1 MPTQY
6 EYDEVETE
14 NIILAKDKK
23 ALRDAAKAAMDY
35 MNDHVG
41 DDGGL
46 SEGDRIEAV
55 TILHGVLDRVT

>member
-6 EYDEVETE
+6 EYDEIETE

-23 ALRDAAKAAMDY
+23 ALRDAAQGAMDY
-35 MNDHVG
+35 MNDNVN

-46 SEGDRIEAV
+46 DDGDRLEAV
-55 TILHGVLDRVT
+55 TILHGVLERVT